1 MTLLTAASLSAATGC
16 GGATSGSSATGAAS
30 SGQSP
35 SSTASSGSWKTYC
48 DEQNRPQNPCGITDA
63 TGREWLLRGVNAR
76 VEGVFDVSFADG
88 RQPLEPIPS
97 LDATDV
103 AQMRQIGFNLLRLPV
118 QWSAIE
124 PAPGQYDQAYL
135 DRIKSVVE
143 LCAQGGIQVL
153 VDFHQDA
160 YSKEI
165 GEDGAPLWAI
175 TPAPIDPNKGGSLN
189 LLPLR
194 LSTQTNEAFASFWRN
209 EQVAGKGLQD
219 HYIAAI
225 THVAEAVNGTPAV
238 IGVDLFNEPW
248 LLHAQSL
255 LTAQGKNPQL
265 NLDMLYAFYAKA
277 IPAVRAALP
286 NKLIMFEPDVAKNDP
301 ASIPPGSTSQ
311 PPYTATVPAQVP
323 WPSEGT
329 VYAPHFYIKS
339 FFSPGDAAAGYPNV
353 RPDDPDITA
362 NLNNSMAEA
371 KAFGS
376 PLLLGEFGF
385 TPKAAQ
391 YQATINAIYA
401 QTNKNA
407 ISTAQWLWKEES
419 QDSWGFFDYSTGTPV
434 LRSEAAA
441 ATAQPY
447 PQAVSG
453 KLTSAA
459 FDQGSQTLTV
469 NFVYADTKGPNLI
482 FVPTEYGFK
491 GGYEVKCGQDVVQT
505 SQSSPDGWLSV
516 ECGKDVGKAYTLTVQ
531 PMS

>member
-1 MTLLTAASLSAATGC
+1 ME
-16 GGATSGSSATGAAS
+16 
-30 SGQSP
+30 
-35 SSTASSGSWKTYC
+35 C
-48 DEQNRPQNPCGITDA
+48 DRA
-63 TGREWLLRGVNAR
+63 
-76 VEGVFDVSFADG
+76 
-88 RQPLEPIPS
+88 
-97 LDATDV
+97 
-103 AQMRQIGFNLLRLPV
+103 
-118 QWSAIE
+118 
-124 PAPGQYDQAYL
+124 APGQYDQAYL

-209 EQVAGKGLQD
+209 EQVTGKGLQD

-311 PPYTATVPAQVP
+311 PPYTATVPRAGAMAVGGHGLRPALLHQ
-323 WPSEGT
+323 ELLL
-329 VYAPHFYIKS
+329 
-339 FFSPGDAAAGYPNV
+339 PGDAAAGCPNV

-505 SQSSPDGWLSV
+505 VAELARRLAQRRVREGRRKGLHADRPADVVAHALGELPLLDQHTDLQRLEFVLRPGLFGVLAV
-516 ECGKDVGKAYTLTVQ
+516 ECGRPVGPANPDDGQRSAGVFVLPRGQVVDVAVDDGPAVRRGAVRLDLGHRVAVGANTA
-531 PMS
+531 